1 MQKFFPVILNLFQD
15 LTSEQ
20 RDIKVN
26 RLFYARFYIG
36 EMLKR
41 VTHDKLV
48 CVVRPQTGLK

>member
-20 RDIKVN
+20 RDIEVN